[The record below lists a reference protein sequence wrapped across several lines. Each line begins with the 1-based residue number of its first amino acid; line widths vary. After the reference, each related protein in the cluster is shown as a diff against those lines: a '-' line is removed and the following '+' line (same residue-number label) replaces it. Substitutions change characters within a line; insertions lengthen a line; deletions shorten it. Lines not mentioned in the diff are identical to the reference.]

1 MDMTQNYGSA
11 FYSCAAGLALSAVF
25 LGLVRP
31 AKRGLLC
38 RRRTSKRLEDMHERK
53 RDSEEQSAVHKLDER
68 TDRPEGCSEVDD
80 NLIPDRAEATR
91 DVEEVIRFA

>member
-1 MDMTQNYGSA
+1 
-11 FYSCAAGLALSAVF
+11 
-25 LGLVRP
+25 
-31 AKRGLLC
+31 
-38 RRRTSKRLEDMHERK
+38 MHERK
-53 RDSEEQSAVHKLDER
+53 RDSDEQSAVHKLDER